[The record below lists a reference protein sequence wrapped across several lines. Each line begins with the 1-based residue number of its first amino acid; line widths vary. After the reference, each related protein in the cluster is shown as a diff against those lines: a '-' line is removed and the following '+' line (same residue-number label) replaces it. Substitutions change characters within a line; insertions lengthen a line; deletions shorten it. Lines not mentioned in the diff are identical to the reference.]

1 MNCTIL
7 TKTGTAQNG
16 SQVDRHSLVAVAM
29 LLLLLISAAL
39 ANSDYRFQEYDIN
52 DGAVPRLNR
61 SIFSVRACR
70 EAHNSPPAHAHA
82 FLLHTQPG

>member
-1 MNCTIL
+1 LYCFDEN
-7 TKTGTAQNG
+7 GTAQNR

-39 ANSDYRFQEYDIN
+39 ASSDYRFQEYDIN

-61 SIFSVRACR
+61 SIFSARGQR
-70 EAHNSPPAHAHA
+70 GW
-82 FLLHTQPG
+82 FPGCISVECPLADD

>member
-29 LLLLLISAAL
+29 LLLLLTVDFRSAGQARTSRRAGRARVGGVGVVGGGGGVGGVGGL
-39 ANSDYRFQEYDIN
+39 V
-52 DGAVPRLNR
+52 GAP
-61 SIFSVRACR
+61 
-70 EAHNSPPAHAHA
+70 
-82 FLLHTQPG
+82 